1 VQRVL
6 SMRTRTHIVVL
17 VVTALVASV
26 VGSVVAVAS
35 TAGTAH
41 ACSIAGPSAEAHPS
55 VDLEPG
61 QHIDIFGWG
70 FNDIQL
76 VEPQRQLVPPIEGE
90 VSIPSQLCDFVVSPS
105 SDLDVHWRGPN
116 AALLGTV
123 SGPDFKTSVVVP
135 SAATP
140 GPASITVGPVE
151 LVVFVGKPTE
161 PPYPCPLTLQPDET
175 AHHVCEPWPCPRQ
188 LAPDA
193 DHAPGFLPSC
203 PEPCVDAAHT
213 IDDGT
218 AHEYRWDCPDPCS
231 PFQTNSGAAQP
242 DVSIWCP
249 PPEPCPTYLV
259 GGAVDGASWV
269 SCPDPCGHTQTSA
282 RAAQPDVSIWCPPP
296 EPCPDPPAIDGGNH
310 ATDEVSLPWCGP
322 GPCRLVGGDALVCS
336 EVQTSASGISV
347 SSADTAPAVGVSPV
361 EGVSGPASQP
371 LEPAAGAPP
380 VSQDFI
386 RASASHAAADLVA
399 AMSQRLTGIVGAVL
413 ASIFG

>member
-1 VQRVL
+1 
-6 SMRTRTHIVVL
+6 MRTRTHIVVL
-17 VVTALVASV
+17 VITALVASV

-35 TAGTAH
+35 TAGTAY
-41 ACSIAGPSAEAHPS
+41 ACSIAGPFAEAHPS

-123 SGPDFKTSVVVP
+123 LGPDFKTSVVVP

-242 DVSIWCP
+242 DVAIWCP

>member
-1 VQRVL
+1 MQRVL

-282 RAAQPDVSIWCPPP
+282 RAAQPDVAIWCPPP

>member
-1 VQRVL
+1 
-6 SMRTRTHIVVL
+6 MRTRTHIVVL
-17 VVTALVASV
+17 VITALVASV
-26 VGSVVAVAS
+26 VGSLVAVAS

-151 LVVFVGKPTE
+151 VVVFVGKPTE

-371 LEPAAGAPP
+371 PEPAAGAPP

>member
-1 VQRVL
+1 
-6 SMRTRTHIVVL
+6 MRTRTHIVVL
-17 VVTALVASV
+17 VITALVASV
-26 VGSVVAVAS
+26 VGSLVAVAS

-242 DVSIWCP
+242 DVAIWCP

-282 RAAQPDVSIWCPPP
+282 RAAQPDVAIWCPPP

-371 LEPAAGAPP
+371 PEPAAGAPP

>member
-1 VQRVL
+1 
-6 SMRTRTHIVVL
+6 MRTRTHIVML
-17 VVTALVASV
+17 VITALVASV
-26 VGSVVAVAS
+26 VGSLVAVAS

-123 SGPDFKTSVVVP
+123 LGPDFKTSVVVP

>member
-1 VQRVL
+1 MQRVL

-26 VGSVVAVAS
+26 VGSLVAVAS

-123 SGPDFKTSVVVP
+123 LGPDFKTSVVVP

>member
-1 VQRVL
+1 
-6 SMRTRTHIVVL
+6 MRTRTHIVVL
-17 VVTALVASV
+17 VITALVASV
-26 VGSVVAVAS
+26 VGSLVAVAS

-282 RAAQPDVSIWCPPP
+282 RAAQPDVAIWCPPP

-371 LEPAAGAPP
+371 PEPAAGAPP

>member
-1 VQRVL
+1 
-6 SMRTRTHIVVL
+6 MRTRTHIVVL
-17 VVTALVASV
+17 VITALVASV
-26 VGSVVAVAS
+26 VGSLVAVAS

-123 SGPDFKTSVVVP
+123 LGPDFKTSVVVP

-282 RAAQPDVSIWCPPP
+282 RAAQPDVAIWCPPP
-296 EPCPDPPAIDGGNH
+296 ESCPDPPAVDGGNH

-371 LEPAAGAPP
+371 PEPAAGAPP

>member
-1 VQRVL
+1 
-6 SMRTRTHIVVL
+6 MRTRTHIVVL
-17 VVTALVASV
+17 VITALVASV
-26 VGSVVAVAS
+26 VGSLVAVAS

-242 DVSIWCP
+242 DVAIRCP

-282 RAAQPDVSIWCPPP
+282 RAAQPDVAIWCPPP

>member
-1 VQRVL
+1 
-6 SMRTRTHIVVL
+6 MRTRTHIVVL
-17 VVTALVASV
+17 VITALVASV
-26 VGSVVAVAS
+26 VGSLVAVAS

-151 LVVFVGKPTE
+151 LVVLVGKPTE

>member
-1 VQRVL
+1 
-6 SMRTRTHIVVL
+6 MRTRTHIVVL
-17 VVTALVASV
+17 VITALVASV
-26 VGSVVAVAS
+26 VGSLVAVAS

-242 DVSIWCP
+242 DVAIWCP

-371 LEPAAGAPP
+371 PEPAAGAPP

>member
-1 VQRVL
+1 
-6 SMRTRTHIVVL
+6 MRTRTHIVVL
-17 VVTALVASV
+17 VITALVASV
-26 VGSVVAVAS
+26 VGSLVAVAS

-242 DVSIWCP
+242 DVAIWCP

-282 RAAQPDVSIWCPPP
+282 RAAQPDVAIWCPPP

>member
-1 VQRVL
+1 
-6 SMRTRTHIVVL
+6 MRTRTHIVVL
-17 VVTALVASV
+17 VITALVASV
-26 VGSVVAVAS
+26 VGSLVAVAS

-371 LEPAAGAPP
+371 LELAAGAPP

>member
-1 VQRVL
+1 
-6 SMRTRTHIVVL
+6 MRTRTHIVML
-17 VVTALVASV
+17 VITALVASV
-26 VGSVVAVAS
+26 VGSLVAVAS

-231 PFQTNSGAAQP
+231 PFQTSARAAQP

>member
-1 VQRVL
+1 
-6 SMRTRTHIVVL
+6 MRTRTHIVVL
-17 VVTALVASV
+17 VITALVASV
-26 VGSVVAVAS
+26 VGSLVAVAS

-231 PFQTNSGAAQP
+231 PFQTSAGAAQP

-371 LEPAAGAPP
+371 PEPAAGAPP

>member
-1 VQRVL
+1 
-6 SMRTRTHIVVL
+6 MRTRTHIVVL
-17 VVTALVASV
+17 VITALVASV
-26 VGSVVAVAS
+26 VGSLVAVAS

-123 SGPDFKTSVVVP
+123 LGPDFKTSVVVP

-242 DVSIWCP
+242 DVAIWCP

>member
-1 VQRVL
+1 
-6 SMRTRTHIVVL
+6 MRTRTHIVVL
-17 VVTALVASV
+17 VITALVASV
-26 VGSVVAVAS
+26 VGSLVAVAS

-282 RAAQPDVSIWCPPP
+282 RAAQPDVAIWCPPP
-296 EPCPDPPAIDGGNH
+296 ESCPDPPAVDGGNH

>member
-1 VQRVL
+1 
-6 SMRTRTHIVVL
+6 MRTRTHIVVL
-17 VVTALVASV
+17 VITALVASV
-26 VGSVVAVAS
+26 VGSLVAVAS

-123 SGPDFKTSVVVP
+123 LGPDFKTSVVVP

-371 LEPAAGAPP
+371 PEPAAGAPP

>member
-1 VQRVL
+1 
-6 SMRTRTHIVVL
+6 MRTRTHIVVL
-17 VVTALVASV
+17 VITALVASV
-26 VGSVVAVAS
+26 VGSLVAVAS

-123 SGPDFKTSVVVP
+123 LGPDFKTSVVVP

>member
-1 VQRVL
+1 
-6 SMRTRTHIVVL
+6 MRTRTHIVVL
-17 VVTALVASV
+17 VITALVASV
-26 VGSVVAVAS
+26 VGSLVAVAS

-282 RAAQPDVSIWCPPP
+282 RAAQPDVAIWCPPP
-296 EPCPDPPAIDGGNH
+296 EPCPDPPAVDGGNH
-310 ATDEVSLPWCGP
+310 ATDAAPLPWCGP

>member
-1 VQRVL
+1 
-6 SMRTRTHIVVL
+6 MRTRTHIVVL
-17 VVTALVASV
+17 VITALVASV
-26 VGSVVAVAS
+26 VGSLVAVAS

-123 SGPDFKTSVVVP
+123 LGPDFKTSVVVP

-242 DVSIWCP
+242 DVAIWCP

-282 RAAQPDVSIWCPPP
+282 RAAQPDVAIWCPPP
-296 EPCPDPPAIDGGNH
+296 ESCPDPPAVDGGNH

-371 LEPAAGAPP
+371 PEPAAGAPP

>member
-1 VQRVL
+1 MQRVL

-35 TAGTAH
+35 TAGTAY
-41 ACSIAGPSAEAHPS
+41 ACSIAGPFAEAHPS

-61 QHIDIFGWG
+61 QHIDILGWG

-76 VEPQRQLVPPIEGE
+76 VEPQRQLVPPVEGE
-90 VSIPSQLCDFVVSPS
+90 VSIPPQLCDFVVSPS

-116 AALLGTV
+116 AAWLGTV

-135 SAATP
+135 STATP

-151 LVVFVGKPTE
+151 VVVFVGKPTE
-161 PPYPCPLTLQPDET
+161 PPYPCPLTLQPDGT
-175 AHHVCEPWPCPRQ
+175 AHHVCESWPCPRQ

-213 IDDGT
+213 IDVGT

-242 DVSIWCP
+242 DV
-249 PPEPCPTYLV
+249 
-259 GGAVDGASWV
+259 A
-269 SCPDPCGHTQTSA
+269 
-282 RAAQPDVSIWCPPP
+282 IWCPPP
-296 EPCPDPPAIDGGNH
+296 EPCPDPPAVDGGNH
-310 ATDEVSLPWCGP
+310 ATDAAPLPWCGP
-322 GPCRLVGGDALVCS
+322 GPCRLVAGHALVCS
-336 EVQTSASGISV
+336 EVHLSASGISV
-347 SSADTAPAVGVSPV
+347 SSTDTVPGVGVGPV
-361 EGVSGPASQP
+361 ERVAEPASPP
-371 LEPAAGAPP
+371 LEPAAGALP
-380 VSQDFI
+380 VSQYSI
-386 RASASHAAADLVA
+386 RTSASHAAADLVSA
-399 AMSQRLTGIVGAVL
+399 VSQRLAGIVGSIL
-413 ASIFG
+413 ASIFS